1 MEDKKI
7 VDALEVNLNELIK
20 GKKDVIKLII
30 TSILSRGHILLEDI
44 PGVGKTTLA
53 KGIAKSIDGKFSR
66 IQFTPDLLPSDILGS
81 PIYNPKE
88 GTFEFKAGPVFC
100 NILLADEINRASPR
114 TQAGLLESMSETQVT
129 MEGKSYK
136 LAEPFLVIATQNPV
150 DFHGTYPLPEAQMDR
165 FAIQISMGYPSPKD
179 ELNILYSQEKTNPL
193 ETIKTVMAGDKL
205 IEIQKK
211 VSQIQVE
218 KSIAQYLIEIITQT
232 RKNPFIK
239 LGVSPRGTLMLF
251 SMIKASAFLD
261 KRDYCIPDDVKNLA
275 SAVLSHRII
284 LETKAKYAGTKKQ
297 DLISDIVSKV
307 VVPR

>member
-7 VDALEVNLNELIK
+7 VDALEINLNELIK

-261 KRDYCIPDDVKNLA
+261 NRDYCIPDDVKNLA